1 MAIPAAEAAA
11 SAAKAAFSSATVTS
25 APFVPRQSFEVSSS
39 IVRSYFLGHHHAAL
53 SRMRRVLSNVGLVI
67 ECRDMRVP
75 LTSWN
80 PLLESSLSYNS
91 NSKNFGRGGDKGLA
105 LGGSSSSGGGGGRPR
120 ILVYTHRDLLP
131 ETEGNRVVRA
141 LEKFHKQHGG
151 TNTSV
156 LFHGQGTEHK
166 DTKDLLKQIKQ
177 ISQQTESL
185 TGLRALVVGMPNAGK
200 STLLNRLRTQG
211 KPNPGGASKVAK
223 TGSEPG
229 VTRKLGTPVRIIAG
243 DDNSEGVFVL
253 DTPGVFIPYV
263 PDAESMLK
271 LTLVGCVKDGL
282 VSWITVAD
290 YLLYHLN
297 LFDPTGKVYAEFCEQ
312 PTNDVHEFL
321 SGVARRTGK
330 LLKRDEE
337 SLDGAADWVVRRWRN
352 GMLGRFVL
360 DEVTRES
367 LETARRLALEP
378 PLKRPSTSPS
388 APSKRDGKRRSMMLQ
403 YHTVLRLTL
412 LHPCS
417 GQRWALDPTGVQVG
431 MARVPEPPRTPTS
444 STGSTPSPP

>member
-1 MAIPAAEAAA
+1 MATAAAEAAATAAA

-25 APFVPRQSFEVSSS
+25 PPFVPRQHFEVSSS

-91 NSKNFGRGGDKGLA
+91 NSRNFGRGGDKGFA
-105 LGGSSSSGGGGGRPR
+105 SGGSSGIGGGGGGRPR

-131 ETEGNRVVRA
+131 ETEGNRVVRE
-141 LEKFHKQHGG
+141 LERFHRQHGG

-297 LFDPTGKVYAEFCEQ
+297 LFDPTGKVYAEFCAQ

-330 LLKRDEE
+330 LMKGDEE
-337 SLDGAADWVVRRWRN
+337 SWDGAADWVVRRWRN

-360 DEVTRES
+360 DEVNKES
-367 LETARRLALEP
+367 LEVARRLALEP
-378 PLKRPSTSPS
+378 PLSMNQARKKEKE
-388 APSKRDGKRRSMMLQ
+388 ARRERSLAKHAAQ
-403 YHTVLRLTL
+403 
-412 LHPCS
+412 
-417 GQRWALDPTGVQVG
+417 TG
-431 MARVPEPPRTPTS
+431 
-444 STGSTPSPP
+444 